1 MDTNIDETEPTGG
14 QEQPIIIDPTN
25 EQPTIPFSTEP
36 STFQFSAGSS
46 FLRPPLDDIDFQPE
60 GPSSQATSSS
70 TQSKADKARARTA
83 KAREA
88 RAKKAAE
95 KKANSD
101 DTSNKS
107 ARMSDLV
114 EEANQELL
122 ESELSS
128 ELDEVNMRDLESQL
142 EAHRNDQDFQP
153 SSPAESIAGSTAEST
168 AEEPENRK
176 RKQPHS
182 DDYSLNIQDERTRR
196 RQRAR
201 NTRTPTQ
208 SSRQ

>member
-1 MDTNIDETEPTGG
+1 
-14 QEQPIIIDPTN
+14 
-25 EQPTIPFSTEP
+25 
-36 STFQFSAGSS
+36 
-46 FLRPPLDDIDFQPE
+46 
-60 GPSSQATSSS
+60 
-70 TQSKADKARARTA
+70 
-83 KAREA
+83 
-88 RAKKAAE
+88 
-95 KKANSD
+95 
-101 DTSNKS
+101 
-107 ARMSDLV
+107 MSDLV

-153 SSPAESIAGSTAEST
+153 SSPAEST
-168 AEEPENRK
+168 AEESAEESENRKRKSRKRKSRK

-182 DDYSLNIQDERTRR
+182 DDYSLNIQDEHTRR
-196 RQRAR
+196 RQKAR